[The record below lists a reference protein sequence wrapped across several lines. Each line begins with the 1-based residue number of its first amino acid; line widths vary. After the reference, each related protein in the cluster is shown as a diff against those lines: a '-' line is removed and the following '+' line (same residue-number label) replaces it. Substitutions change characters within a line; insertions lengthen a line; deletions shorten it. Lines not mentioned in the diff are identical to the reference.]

1 MQKEMGLEQSDKA
14 LGVSPQSRDDLTETT
29 PSDGKVMSL
38 FDHLTE
44 LRSRLVRSMISI
56 LCVFAVAFT
65 FADQLIILLKQ
76 PLVGVLPE
84 NASNLHFTS
93 PMDVFIVQIKV
104 GILVGIV
111 AASPLWLY
119 QFWKFFEPAL
129 YPRERKYILPF
140 TFASASLFL
149 LGSSF
154 AFLVIL
160 PMALEF
166 LIGIGL
172 EVGTPIIT
180 IKDYLSMVMIL
191 IFGFGLVFETPVVLI
206 LLALLDLV
214 SAESLSE
221 HRQIVMV
228 GILVVGALLT
238 PPDPISQMAMAL
250 PVYLMFEMS
259 IIAIRFIKKSE
270 SRASSESKDASG
282 I

>member
-1 MQKEMGLEQSDKA
+1 
-14 LGVSPQSRDDLTETT
+14 
-29 PSDGKVMSL
+29 MSL

-44 LRSRLVRSMISI
+44 LRSRLVRSLLSI
-56 LCVFAVAFT
+56 LAVFAVAFT
-65 FADQLIILLKQ
+65 FSDQLIILLKQ
-76 PLVGVLPE
+76 PLVGVLPA
-84 NASNLHFTS
+84 NASNLHFTG

-129 YPRERKYILPF
+129 YPQERKYILPF
-140 TFASASLFL
+140 TFASAGLFL

-191 IFGFGLVFETPVVLI
+191 IFGFGLVFETPVILV

-221 HRQIVMV
+221 HRQMVMV

-238 PPDPISQMAMAL
+238 PPDPISQVAMAL

-259 IIAIRFIKKSE
+259 IVLIRFIKKSD
-270 SRASSESKDASG
+270 SRSNTGSNNASG
-282 I
+282 T